1 MGRFDKLVNILIVI
15 LILVYISKY
24 TLEHIQADFFTLYP
38 ELNPV
43 NIYFK
48 T

>member
-15 LILVYISKY
+15 LILVYTSKY
-24 TLEHIQADFFTLYP
+24 ALEHIQADFFIKYP

-43 NIYFK
+43 N